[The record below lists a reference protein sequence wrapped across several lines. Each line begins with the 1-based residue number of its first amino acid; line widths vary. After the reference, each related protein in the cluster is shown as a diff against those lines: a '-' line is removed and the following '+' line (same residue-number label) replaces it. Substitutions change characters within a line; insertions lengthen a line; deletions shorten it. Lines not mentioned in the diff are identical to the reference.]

1 MPVINTVLKH
11 IRNMGV
17 AKSVFGKSGSAR
29 LLGPPGTLGGDV
41 PGRTSPRCH
50 SLPFGQRADGYLS

>member
-50 SLPFGQRADGYLS
+50 SLPFG